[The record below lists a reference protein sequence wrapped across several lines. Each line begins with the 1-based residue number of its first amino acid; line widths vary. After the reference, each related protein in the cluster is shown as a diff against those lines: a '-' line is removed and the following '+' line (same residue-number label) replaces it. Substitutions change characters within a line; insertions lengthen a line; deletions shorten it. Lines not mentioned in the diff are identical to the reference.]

1 MRTLYI
7 ECNSGIS
14 GDMTAAA
21 LLDLGADREGLLSM
35 LESMPLAGYHIEIGR
50 TEKRGISACDF
61 QVVPE
66 GQEHTHRHL
75 SDIFG
80 IIEQTDVSPNVKALA
95 KRMCLI
101 VAEAEAKAHNVPV
114 ERVHF
119 HEVGAVDS
127 IVDIMSAAYLI
138 ESLHIQR
145 AVVSEIREGR
155 GQVRCQHGSL
165 PVPVP
170 AVVNIIQ
177 AQGLS
182 LRLTD
187 VEGEMVTPTGA
198 AIAAALR
205 EYGGY
210 PYKEGDR
217 KESFSEGGGVG
228 GRLLASGCGAGKKEF
243 PHANVLRALLF
254 EGDAPEEGL
263 WMLETN
269 MDDCTG
275 EALGYM
281 VEKLLEA
288 GARDAFFTP
297 VFMKKNRPAYLL
309 SVLCSGNLRENLER
323 LIFSHTTTIGI
334 RRYRVERTAL
344 PREGLTAETSYG
356 KVRAKRIGGPEGT
369 SVLPEY
375 ESVREICERTGEG
388 FAKVYDQVK
397 WELHE
402 SMSGPAL
409 L

>member
-1 MRTLYI
+1 
-7 ECNSGIS
+7 
-14 GDMTAAA
+14 
-21 LLDLGADREGLLSM
+21 
-35 LESMPLAGYHIEIGR
+35 
-50 TEKRGISACDF
+50 
-61 QVVPE
+61 
-66 GQEHTHRHL
+66 
-75 SDIFG
+75 
-80 IIEQTDVSPNVKALA
+80 
-95 KRMCLI
+95 
-101 VAEAEAKAHNVPV
+101 
-114 ERVHF
+114 
-119 HEVGAVDS
+119 
-127 IVDIMSAAYLI
+127 
-138 ESLHIQR
+138 
-145 AVVSEIREGR
+145 
-155 GQVRCQHGSL
+155 
-165 PVPVP
+165 
-170 AVVNIIQ
+170 
-177 AQGLS
+177 
-182 LRLTD
+182 
-187 VEGEMVTPTGA
+187 
-198 AIAAALR
+198 
-205 EYGGY
+205 
-210 PYKEGDR
+210 
-217 KESFSEGGGVG
+217 
-228 GRLLASGCGAGKKEF
+228 
-243 PHANVLRALLF
+243 
-254 EGDAPEEGL
+254 
-263 WMLETN
+263 MLETN